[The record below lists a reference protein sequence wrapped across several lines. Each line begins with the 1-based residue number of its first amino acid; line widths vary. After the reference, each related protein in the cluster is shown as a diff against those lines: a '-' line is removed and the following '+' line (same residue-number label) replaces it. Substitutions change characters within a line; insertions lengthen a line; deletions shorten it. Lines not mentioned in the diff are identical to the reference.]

1 MSSPCKTVFSSFNKA
16 ISYKSNSKMYKEGY
30 IDPDELDKVT
40 FDDIEQELDFDV
52 NSQINLLG

>member
-1 MSSPCKTVFSSFNKA
+1 
-16 ISYKSNSKMYKEGY
+16 MYKEGY